1 MARLSRERVLEA
13 AVALADEA
21 GLDGLSMRR
30 LATELGVVPM
40 ALYKHVANKD
50 ELLDGIID
58 TVVSEIDLTPVEGDW
73 KPVIRGRILA
83 ARQALLRHPWASGAI
98 EARRNP
104 TPAVMAY
111 LDSIIGLFRAG
122 GFGVDEVHHAIHA
135 LGSRILGFSQELF
148 DDTPT
153 DPDAQEQAAHAMAGT
168 FPWLAEMALQ
178 VAHDE
183 KTVVGSGCDDQ
194 FEFEFALDLLLD
206 GFERLRKAG

>member
-1 MARLSRERVLEA
+1 M
-13 AVALADEA
+13 ALADEA

-58 TVVSEIDLTPVEGDW
+58 TVVGEIDLGPVEGDW
-73 KPVIRGRILA
+73 KPAVRARILT
-83 ARQALLRHPWASGAI
+83 AREQLLRHPWASSAI
-98 EARRNP
+98 ESRRNP
-104 TPAVMAY
+104 TPAVMTY
-111 LDSIIGLFRAG
+111 MNSIIGLFRRG
-122 GFGVDEVHHAIHA
+122 GFSVNLAHHAIHS

-148 DDTPT
+148 DDMAA
-153 DPDAQEQAAHAMAGT
+153 DPETQEAAAHAMKDT
-168 FPWLAEMALQ
+168 FPWLAELALQ

-183 KTVVGSGCDDQ
+183 KSIVGSGCDDQ

-206 GFERLRKAG
+206 GFERIHQSARSGPQPR

>member
-58 TVVSEIDLTPVEGDW
+58 AVVSEIDLAPVEGDW
-73 KPVIRGRILA
+73 KPAIRGRILA
-83 ARQALLRHPWASGAI
+83 ARQTLLRHPWAAGAI
-98 EARRNP
+98 EARRAP
-104 TPAVMAY
+104 TPAVLAY
-111 LDSIIGLFRAG
+111 MDSIIGLFRAG
-122 GFGVDEVHHAIHA
+122 GFGVDLVHHVIHA
-135 LGSRILGFSQELF
+135 LGSRVLGFSQELF
-148 DDTPT
+148 DDSPA
-153 DPDAQEQAAHAMAGT
+153 DPDAQEKAAHAMAAT
-168 FPWLAEMALQ
+168 YPWLAEMALR

-206 GFERLRKAG
+206 GFERLRQAG

>member
-1 MARLSRERVLEA
+1 M
-13 AVALADEA
+13 ALADEA

-58 TVVSEIDLTPVEGDW
+58 AVVSEIDLAPVEGDW
-73 KPVIRGRILA
+73 KPAIRGRILA
-83 ARQALLRHPWASGAI
+83 ARQTLLRHPWAAGAI
-98 EARRNP
+98 ESRRAP
-104 TPAVMAY
+104 TPAVLAY
-111 LDSIIGLFRAG
+111 MDSVIGLLRAG
-122 GFGVDEVHHAIHA
+122 GFGVDLVHHVIHA

-148 DDTPT
+148 DDTPA
-153 DPDAQEQAAHAMAGT
+153 DPDAQEKAAHAMAGT
-168 FPWLAEMALQ
+168 YPWLAEMALR

-206 GFERLRKAG
+206 GFERLRQAG

>member
-1 MARLSRERVLEA
+1 M
-13 AVALADEA
+13 ALADEA

-58 TVVSEIDLTPVEGDW
+58 TVVGEIDLGPVEGDW
-73 KPVIRGRILA
+73 RPAVRARILT
-83 ARQALLRHPWASGAI
+83 ARAQLLRHPWASAAI
-98 EARRNP
+98 ESRRNP
-104 TPAVMAY
+104 TPAVLTYMN
-111 LDSIIGLFRAG
+111 SIIGLLRAG
-122 GFGVDEVHHAIHA
+122 GFTVDLVHHAIHT

-148 DDTPT
+148 DDTPA
-153 DPDAQEQAAHAMAGT
+153 DPGAQEAAAHAMKDT
-168 FPWLAEMALQ
+168 WPWLAEMALQ

-183 KTVVGSGCDDQ
+183 KTIVGSGCDDQ

-206 GFERLRKAG
+206 GLERFRSAGLESGSSTG